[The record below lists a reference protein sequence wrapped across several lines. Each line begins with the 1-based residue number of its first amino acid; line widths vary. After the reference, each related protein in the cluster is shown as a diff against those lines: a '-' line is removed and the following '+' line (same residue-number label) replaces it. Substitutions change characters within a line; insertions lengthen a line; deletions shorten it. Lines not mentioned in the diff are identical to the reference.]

1 MSYTPDKHMDEVVH
15 WIKSDAPNHL
25 RHPGIKN
32 AKAIRVRALKSDAQ
46 KIKKTLISEIGK
58 CEICGFDYKPILQ
71 IHHIVPISEYG
82 NNQQD
87 NIICVCPN
95 CHKTLHHIYSVFN
108 GEKGEYIDS
117 LKSAYGTN
125 VYKTMIEV
133 LLRYITK
140 KGEIF
145 GYFESVGLIPT
156 SEE

>member
-1 MSYTPDKHMDEVVH
+1 MSYTPDKYMDEVVH
-15 WIKSDAPNHL
+15 WMKSDAPNHL
-25 RHPGIKN
+25 RNPGIKN
-32 AKAIRVRALKSDAQ
+32 AKAIRMMALKSDAQ
-46 KIKKTLISEIGK
+46 RIKKSIISEKGK

-108 GEKGEYIDS
+108 REKDEYIDS
-117 LKSAYGTN
+117 LNRAYGTN
-125 VYKTMIEV
+125 VSKTMSDV

-145 GYFESVGLIPT
+145 GYFESVGLIPA

>member
-1 MSYTPDKHMDEVVH
+1 MSYTPDEYMEEVVH

-32 AKAIRVRALKSDAQ
+32 AKAIRMRALKSDAQ
-46 KIKKTLISEIGK
+46 KIKKTLVSEIGN

-95 CHKTLHHIYSVFN
+95 CHKTLHHIYSMFN

-117 LKSAYGTN
+117 LESAYGTN